1 MMRDP
6 LLFCLGLIIAVV
18 LVLVAGTVAYAIIE
32 DVPGAAPKADLLLPL
47 PAPGGGQ

>member
-1 MMRDP
+1 MRDP

-18 LVLVAGTVAYAIIE
+18 LVLVAGTIALAVLEGA
-32 DVPGAAPKADLLLPL
+32 PGAAPKADLLAPL

>member
-1 MMRDP
+1 MRDP

-18 LVLVAGTVAYAIIE
+18 LVLVAGTIAYAILE
-32 DVPGAAPKADLLLPL
+32 DVPGAAAKGDLLVPL